1 MSRYRI
7 VVALTSLM
15 VAFVPSTCHPEVQ
28 MRSICLEG
36 PLYSARA
43 IRRAKVL
50 LQLQLLQ
57 MREEGL
63 DRARAAVERKIT
75 IDQLLDPH
83 PPSEAKVQGVVPSS
97 LKQRQAFGT
106 TKCL

>member
-7 VVALTSLM
+7 AVALTSLIFTLG
-15 VAFVPSTCHPEVQ
+15 ATPCQIPH
-28 MRSICLEG
+28 G
-36 PLYSARA
+36 LYSPRA

-50 LQLQLLQ
+50 LQLQLLEL
-57 MREEGL
+57 REQGL
-63 DRARAAVERKIT
+63 ERARAAVLRKIT

-83 PPSEAKVQGVVPSS
+83 PALGRTVQGALPSN